1 MKLNNLIYLFIVFAI
16 FGCKEEFLEEYPT
29 AYITPKQIAEVSEVN
44 PGLQA
49 ATVAGIYE
57 TMFKVGADGYSD
69 SYSFAHKAQDIFS
82 DMLSGDMV
90 LGGKNYGWYSEVSE
104 LSATVDYTDGINYR
118 GWRYFYRIINLSN
131 IVIDGLGGDQATP
144 ETDEGKEFMGQAL
157 AMRAYGYL
165 YLSQLYVNKY
175 EPTKKILPIYRDTA
189 TPNQPKSTTD
199 DVFNLIINDLTTSIS
214 LLDSYTRA
222 GKNEVNADVA
232 RGLLA
237 YAYAQKGDY
246 TNAKAIAEDVITG
259 GAFTL
264 TTADEV
270 VYDGDGDLVGGFN
283 DVNSMNGVMWG
294 TDITVD
300 NKIGLYSFWGQVD
313 IYTYSYAVGD
323 PKTID
328 EGLYDQIPADDV
340 RKGQFW
346 YYPGVWVHLAPYRK
360 FYDSNRQID
369 GQRTVT
375 TDNIYM
381 RVAEMYLLHAEASA
395 KTNDEVSARSSL
407 KALVELRVPDAS
419 YVDALTGQALLD
431 EIYLQ
436 TRIELWGE
444 GKSYFAMK
452 RNRATI
458 TRGDNWLDFA
468 GDSFAYDDDKLT
480 YEIPEA
486 EIRDNPLLNEQ
497 N

>member
-1 MKLNNLIYLFIVFAI
+1 MKLNNLFYVLITIAI
-16 FGCKEEFLEEYPT
+16 IGCEKEFLEEYPT
-29 AYITPKQIAEVSEVN
+29 SYITPKQIAEASEVN

-57 TMFKVGADGYSD
+57 TMFKVGSDGYND
-69 SYSFAHKAQDIFS
+69 SYSFAQKAQDIFS

-104 LSATVDYTDGINYR
+104 LSATIDYTSSINYR
-118 GWRYFYRIINLSN
+118 AWRYYYRIINLSN
-131 IVIDGLGGDQATP
+131 IVIDGLGGDTVIP
-144 ETDEGKEFMGQAL
+144 ETTEGKEFMGQAL

-165 YLSQLYVNKY
+165 YLTQLYVNKY
-175 EPTKKILPIYRDTA
+175 DETKKILPIYIDTA
-189 TPNQPKSTTD
+189 TPNQAKSTTKE
-199 DVFNLIINDLTTSIS
+199 VFDLMISDLTKSID
-214 LLDSYTRA
+214 LLGTYARA

-237 YAYAQKGDY
+237 YVYAQKGDY
-246 TNAKAIAEDVITG
+246 ANAKTQAEAVVTG
-259 GAFTL
+259 GAFSIS
-264 TTADEV
+264 TADEIS
-270 VYDGDGDLVGGFN
+270 YDGADDTVGGFN
-283 DVNSMNGVMWG
+283 DIGAMPGVMWG
-294 TDITVD
+294 TDLTVD

-328 EGLYDQIPADDV
+328 AGLYAQIPSDDV
-340 RKGQFW
+340 RKQQWLFSPTSW
-346 YYPGVWVHLAPYRK
+346 AHLAPWKK
-360 FYDSNRQID
+360 FYDADRVID

-381 RVAEMYLLHAEASA
+381 RVAEMYLLHAEAAA
-395 KTNDEVSARSSL
+395 KTGDEVAAKSSL
-407 KALVELRVPDAS
+407 KAVVELRVTDAS
-419 YVDALTGQALLD
+419 YVDTLSGQALLD
-431 EIYLQ
+431 EIHLQ

-444 GKSYFAMK
+444 GKAYFAMK
-452 RNRATI
+452 RNKSTI
-458 TRGDNWLDFA
+458 TRGSNWLDYA
-468 GDSFAYDDDKLT
+468 GDSFQYDDEKLT

-486 EIRDNPLLNEQ
+486 EIRDNPLISEQ